1 MKLSETAGK
10 ERGEGGEPS
19 SPCPEQDFLL
29 VQAAIR
35 RDPEAVDA
43 LLKRIQCVRRILAF
57 KNAQHGRP
65 LGAAELDDLVQETLF
80 AVWKKLDR
88 YSGRGALEAWLYRF
102 CFLEYM
108 SRLRKLRR
116 QPRLIDDLRTED
128 HPEPAAS
135 PEPMQGEYEDVYLG
149 LERLGPPEADIIR
162 LKHLEE
168 LTFEEIATRLGD
180 SPNTVKTRY
189 YRGLARLRDLLP
201 ARSEEALPNQER

>member
-1 MKLSETAGK
+1 M
-10 ERGEGGEPS
+10 
-19 SPCPEQDFLL
+19 
-29 VQAAIR
+29 QAAIR
-35 RDPEAVDA
+35 RDPEAVEA
-43 LLKRIQCVRRILAF
+43 FLQRIPCVRRILAF

-80 AVWKKLDR
+80 SVWKKLDH

-108 SRLRKLRR
+108 SRLRKLKR
-116 QPRLIDDLRTED
+116 QPKLIEDLGGDDRSERAA
-128 HPEPAAS
+128 PAEPS
-135 PEPMQGEYEDVYLG
+135 HGEYEDVYLG

-168 LTFEEIATRLGD
+168 LTFEEIAQRMGD

-201 ARSEEALPNQER
+201 ARSEEALPTKERREDR